1 MRLVLRETMWK
12 IELSITNWSKC
23 KNVLMEFE
31 RLECLEWSP
40 CLMNGLLDS
49 SKHLLCFDTLNLLQL
64 SLLFLEGLLCCYGWC
79 CWLHF
84 GVSLASFDFPFLSTS
99 HWHCAKASSIC
110 SFWFFSPYITNLST
124 FLIKRA
130 RLILYHIHRYL
141 HLESFFSWELY
152 MPWESPI
159 FEYDMKHKEQTL
171 VEQKRK
177 RKRKRKRV
185 LENNTSWSEKNLK
198 LCNNEWENLDE
209 AWKEKKH
216 A

>member
-31 RLECLEWSP
+31 RLSALNGPP

-49 SKHLLCFDTLNLLQL
+49 SKHLLCIDTLNLLQL
-64 SLLFLEGLLCCYGWC
+64 SLLFLEGLLYYYGWC

-141 HLESFFSWELY
+141 YLESFFSWELY
-152 MPWESPI
+152 MPWESPYLWI
-159 FEYDMKHKEQTL
+159 WYETQRTNPSRAK
-171 VEQKRK
+171 
-177 RKRKRKRV
+177 
-185 LENNTSWSEKNLK
+185 
-198 LCNNEWENLDE
+198 
-209 AWKEKKH
+209 KEKKEKKKKSTGK
-216 A
+216 